1 LIWRASLFHLGG
13 VIMKKLLAL
22 AVLSTL
28 ALQAQAVTLPGDLVG
43 VWGKAESVFDG
54 GLIKK
59 GGAIYL
65 DADGQGVSAASDG
78 ASVVGVR
85 LIVKSYEPASGKLVI
100 DVKEGAL
107 IVGTAEM
114 VYDAQTKQLH
124 AANGAPDIYVRKI
137 AGLSTEVRKAVD
149 LDGTPH

>member
-1 LIWRASLFHLGG
+1 
-13 VIMKKLLAL
+13 MKKLLAL
-22 AVLSTL
+22 AALSTL
-28 ALQAQAVTLPGDLVG
+28 ALQAQAVTLPIDLVG
-43 VWGKAESVFDG
+43 IWGRPESVFDG
-54 GLIKK
+54 GMIKK

-78 ASVVGVR
+78 SKVVGVR
-85 LIVKSYEPASGKLVI
+85 LIVKSYEPESGKLVI

-124 AANGAPDIYVRKI
+124 SANNATDTYERKI
-137 AGLSTEVRKAVD
+137 AGLSSDVRRAVD

>member
-1 LIWRASLFHLGG
+1 
-13 VIMKKLLAL
+13 MKKLLAL
-22 AVLSTL
+22 AALSAL
-28 ALQAQAVTLPGDLVG
+28 ALQAQAVTLPVDLVG

-78 ASVVGVR
+78 SSVVGVR
-85 LIVKSYEPASGKLVI
+85 LIVKSYEPESGKLVI
-100 DVKEGAL
+100 DVKEGTL

-114 VYDAQTKQLH
+114 VYDTQTRQLH
-124 AANGAPDIYVRKI
+124 SANSASDIYERKI
-137 AGLSTEVRKAVD
+137 AGLSSDVRKAVD
-149 LDGTPH
+149 LDGKPH